1 MRAESKGFDKS
12 GEEER
17 DLARGA
23 FRDCKTT
30 LGTGV
35 EEEHCRSD
43 YQFEGDN
50 SSLLSTAQRR
60 RYRCLVLF
68 WQESL
73 ITFICHRF

>member
-1 MRAESKGFDKS
+1 MRAEPKGFDRS

-35 EEEHCRSD
+35 EEEHCR
-43 YQFEGDN
+43 
-50 SSLLSTAQRR
+50 A
-60 RYRCLVLF
+60 
-68 WQESL
+68 
-73 ITFICHRF
+73 ITNLRATIQAF